1 MSAQSEQHDV
11 AVVGGGVIGLA
22 VAWRAAQRGL
32 RPLVLEGGEDG
43 AWRYA
48 AGMLAPVTELE
59 FGERELLD
67 LGLRALDGFP
77 GFCAELGVDLQLSG
91 ALVVAR
97 DRDEA
102 EELEQLL
109 EYRRKLGLAV
119 ERLRPSQARR
129 AEPAL
134 APTVRLALD
143 VPGDGAVDPRKLVA
157 ALSDA
162 VEAAGG
168 EIRRER
174 VTDLATLPR
183 AARRGRRGRLVGPA
197 RHRCPIRPVKG
208 QIMRLR
214 DPRGEDL
221 VTRTIRTREGYLVP
235 RGEGRYVLGATVEE
249 RGWDTAPTAGATHE
263 LIRDLAEVVPGVLE
277 LEIEELGAGLRPGTP
292 DNLPVIGEH
301 GGAVWATGHFRN
313 GILLADVTAQAVVS
327 VLAGDGLPDWAAA
340 CDPARF
346 AEVARMKV
354 TLNGEPTEL
363 APGATVEAALAR
375 LELPHRGV
383 AVAVDAEVVP
393 RGEWTEHE
401 LSEGARVEVLN
412 AIQGG

>member
-1 MSAQSEQHDV
+1 VSAQSEEHDV

-22 VAWRAAQRGL
+22 IAWRAAQRGL
-32 RPLVLEGGEDG
+32 RPLVLEAGEDG
-43 AWRYA
+43 AWHYA
-48 AGMLAPVTELE
+48 AGMLAPVTEVE
-59 FGERELLD
+59 FGEEALLD

-77 GFCAELGVDLQLSG
+77 AFCAELGVDLRLSG

-102 EELEQLL
+102 EALEQLL
-109 EYRRKLGLAV
+109 AYRRRLGLAV
-119 ERLRPSQARR
+119 ERLRPTAARR

-168 EIRRER
+168 EIRRAR
-174 VTDLATLPR
+174 VTRIAAAAGETPVIDIGDDAGQVR
-183 AARRGRRGRLVGPA
+183 AAHVVVAAGAWSGKLGDLPV
-197 RHRCPIRPVKG
+197 RPVKG

-301 GGAVWATGHFRN
+301 AGAIWATGHFRN
-313 GILLADVTAQAVVS
+313 GILLADVTAEAVVS
-327 VLAGDGLPDWAAA
+327 LLTGDGLPAWAAA

-346 AEVARMKV
+346 AEVPA
-354 TLNGEPTEL
+354 
-363 APGATVEAALAR
+363 
-375 LELPHRGV
+375 
-383 AVAVDAEVVP
+383 
-393 RGEWTEHE
+393 
-401 LSEGARVEVLN
+401 
-412 AIQGG
+412 

>member
-1 MSAQSEQHDV
+1 VAAPQQSEHHDV
-11 AVVGGGVIGLA
+11 AIVGGGVIGLA

-32 RPLVLEGGEDG
+32 RTLVLDAAEDG

-48 AGMLAPVTELE
+48 AGMLAPVTEAE
-59 FGERELLD
+59 FGEDALLG

-77 GFCAELGVDLQLSG
+77 AFCAELGVELRREG
-91 ALVVAR
+91 TLVVAR

-102 EELEQLL
+102 EELERLF
-109 EYRRKLGLAV
+109 EHRRALGLEV

-143 VPGDGAVDPRKLVA
+143 VPGDAAVDPRRLVA
-157 ALSDA
+157 ALGEA
-162 VEAAGG
+162 VERAGG
-168 EIRRER
+168 EVRRER
-174 VTDLATLPR
+174 VTDPSTLR
-183 AARRGRRGRLVGPA
+183 ARQIVVAAGAWSGRLGPL
-197 RHRCPIRPVKG
+197 PIRPVKG

-214 DPRGEDL
+214 DPAGQDL

-249 RGWDTAPTAGATHE
+249 RGWDTAPTSGATLE

-292 DNLPVIGEH
+292 DNLPIIGPAA
-301 GGAVWATGHFRN
+301 GLVWATGHYRS
-313 GILLADVTAQAVVS
+313 GILLADVTAEAVVS
-327 VLAGDGLPDWAAA
+327 VLAGDGLPEWAAA

-346 AEVARMKV
+346 A
-354 TLNGEPTEL
+354 
-363 APGATVEAALAR
+363 
-375 LELPHRGV
+375 
-383 AVAVDAEVVP
+383 AVHV
-393 RGEWTEHE
+393 
-401 LSEGARVEVLN
+401 
-412 AIQGG
+412 

>member
-1 MSAQSEQHDV
+1 VASQSEQHDV

-32 RPLVLEGGEDG
+32 RTLVLDAGEDG

-48 AGMLAPVTELE
+48 AGMLAPVTEAE
-59 FGERELLD
+59 FGERALLD
-67 LGLRALDGFP
+67 LGLRAAAGFP
-77 GFCAELGVDLQLSG
+77 DFCAELEQASG
-91 ALVVAR
+91 RDPGLRRTGTLVVAR

-102 EELEQLL
+102 EELERLYA
-109 EYRRKLGLAV
+109 YRQELGLAV
-119 ERLRPSQARR
+119 ERLRPSGARR

-143 VPGDGAVDPRKLVA
+143 VPGDGAVDPRRLVA
-157 ALSDA
+157 SLSDA

-174 VTDLATLPR
+174 VTDPTTL
-183 AARRGRRGRLVGPA
+183 AARQVVVAAGAWSGKLGSLPV
-197 RHRCPIRPVKG
+197 RPVKG

-214 DPRGEDL
+214 DPHGQDL

-292 DNLPVIGEH
+292 DNLPVIGEA
-301 GGAVWATGHFRN
+301 GGLIWATGHYRN
-313 GILLADVTAQAVVS
+313 GILLADVTAHAVAQI
-327 VLAGDGLPDWAAA
+327 LAGDGLPEWAAA

-346 AEVARMKV
+346 SEVHA
-354 TLNGEPTEL
+354 
-363 APGATVEAALAR
+363 
-375 LELPHRGV
+375 
-383 AVAVDAEVVP
+383 
-393 RGEWTEHE
+393 
-401 LSEGARVEVLN
+401 
-412 AIQGG
+412 

>member
-1 MSAQSEQHDV
+1 VSAQSEQHDV

-32 RPLVLEGGEDG
+32 RPLVLEAEEDG

-48 AGMLAPVTELE
+48 AGMLAPVTEVE
-59 FGERELLD
+59 FGEEALLD
-67 LGLRALDGFP
+67 LGLRALEGFP
-77 GFCAELGVDLQLSG
+77 AFCAELGVDLRLSG

-102 EELEQLL
+102 EALEQLH
-109 EYRRKLGLAV
+109 EYRQRLGLAV

-174 VTDLATLPR
+174 VTDLPTL
-183 AARRGRRGRLVGPA
+183 AARHVVVAAGAWSGKLGDL
-197 RHRCPIRPVKG
+197 PIRPVKG

-235 RGEGRYVLGATVEE
+235 RGGGRYVLGATVEE

-301 GGAVWATGHFRN
+301 AGAIWATGHFRN
-313 GILLADVTAQAVVS
+313 GILLADVTAEAVVS
-327 VLAGDGLPDWAAA
+327 VLTGDGLPEWAAA

-346 AEVARMKV
+346 AEVA
-354 TLNGEPTEL
+354 
-363 APGATVEAALAR
+363 A
-375 LELPHRGV
+375 
-383 AVAVDAEVVP
+383 
-393 RGEWTEHE
+393 
-401 LSEGARVEVLN
+401 
-412 AIQGG
+412 

>member
-1 MSAQSEQHDV
+1 VAAPSQSEHHDV

-32 RPLVLEGGEDG
+32 RTLVLDAGEDG

-48 AGMLAPVTELE
+48 AGMLAPVAEAQ
-59 FGERELLD
+59 FGEDALLA
-67 LGLRALDGFP
+67 LGLRAASAFP
-77 GFCAELGVDLQLSG
+77 AFCAELEAASG
-91 ALVVAR
+91 RDTGLRRTGTLVVAR

-102 EELEQLL
+102 EELERLL
-109 EYRRKLGLAV
+109 GYRRSLGLAV

-143 VPGDGAVDPRKLVA
+143 VPGDDAVDPRRLVA
-157 ALSDA
+157 ALA
-162 VEAAGG
+162 EAFERAGG
-168 EIRRER
+168 EIRRGC
-174 VTDLATLPR
+174 VTAVEPGAVTVGATLDSTAGTLHAGHVVV
-183 AARRGRRGRLVGPA
+183 AAGAWSGRLGPM
-197 RHRCPIRPVKG
+197 PVRPVKG

-214 DPRGEDL
+214 DPAGQDL

-249 RGWDTAPTAGATHE
+249 RGWDTAPTSGATFE

-292 DNLPVIGEH
+292 DNLPVIGPAA
-301 GGAVWATGHFRN
+301 GLVWATGHYRN
-313 GILLADVTAQAVVS
+313 GILLADVTAEAVVS
-327 VLAGDGLPDWAAA
+327 VLAGDGLPEWAAP

-346 AEVARMKV
+346 AEVHA
-354 TLNGEPTEL
+354 
-363 APGATVEAALAR
+363 
-375 LELPHRGV
+375 
-383 AVAVDAEVVP
+383 
-393 RGEWTEHE
+393 
-401 LSEGARVEVLN
+401 
-412 AIQGG
+412 

>member
-1 MSAQSEQHDV
+1 MSSQSEQHDV

-32 RPLVLEGGEDG
+32 RTLVLDAGEDG

-59 FGERELLD
+59 FGERELLG

-77 GFCAELGVDLQLSG
+77 GFCAELGVELHLNG
-91 ALVVAR
+91 TLVVAR

-174 VTDLATLPR
+174 VDDLR
-183 AARRGRRGRLVGPA
+183 ALSRPPGGGGGGRLVA
-197 RHRCPIRPVKG
+197 AASARCPSARS
-208 QIMRLR
+208 RAR
-214 DPRGEDL
+214 SCACATPRA
-221 VTRTIRTREGYLVP
+221 RT
-235 RGEGRYVLGATVEE
+235 
-249 RGWDTAPTAGATHE
+249 
-263 LIRDLAEVVPGVLE
+263 
-277 LEIEELGAGLRPGTP
+277 
-292 DNLPVIGEH
+292 
-301 GGAVWATGHFRN
+301 
-313 GILLADVTAQAVVS
+313 S
-327 VLAGDGLPDWAAA
+327 
-340 CDPARF
+340 
-346 AEVARMKV
+346 
-354 TLNGEPTEL
+354 
-363 APGATVEAALAR
+363 
-375 LELPHRGV
+375 
-383 AVAVDAEVVP
+383 
-393 RGEWTEHE
+393 
-401 LSEGARVEVLN
+401 
-412 AIQGG
+412 